1 MIAKLLAEFLGTALI
16 VTTVLGAGFAQ
27 AGLGADPALG
37 LTMIALAVAA
47 VLFVTISIF
56 GPISG
61 AHFNP
66 IVSIALVMR
75 NQLSSVGAA
84 SYILFQLLGAIAG
97 AVIANLMFN
106 ANLTISQ
113 VSRFNSGAFVGE
125 VFASAGLVLI
135 VLLLIRF
142 AKQDLVAASVALWIL
157 AGHLFTS
164 STAFANPAVTIGRI
178 FSTAPSSISID
189 SALWFIFAQLIG
201 LVVALLV
208 FTPLTGKKDQA

>member
-16 VTTVLGAGFAQ
+16 VTIVLGAGFAQ

-75 NQLSSVGAA
+75 NQLSSVAAA
-84 SYILFQLLGAIAG
+84 SYILFQLLGATAG
-97 AVIANLMFN
+97 AVIANLMFET
-106 ANLTISQ
+106 NLNISQ
-113 VSRFNSGAFVGE
+113 ISRFSPGAFVGE
-125 VFASAGLVLI
+125 VVASAGLVLI
-135 VLLLIRF
+135 VLFLLHF
-142 AKQDLVAASVALWIL
+142 AKQHLVAASVALWIL

-164 STAFANPAVTIGRI
+164 STAFANPAVTFGRI

-189 SALWFIFAQLIG
+189 SALWFAFAQLVG
-201 LVVALLV
+201 MVVPLLV
-208 FTPLTGKKDQA
+208 FTPLTGKKGQS

>member
-16 VTTVLGAGFAQ
+16 VTIVLGAGFAQ

-75 NQLSSVGAA
+75 NQLSSVAAA
-84 SYILFQLLGAIAG
+84 SYILFQLLGATAG
-97 AVIANLMFN
+97 AVIANLMFET
-106 ANLTISQ
+106 NLNISQ
-113 VSRFNSGAFVGE
+113 ISRFSPGAFVGE
-125 VFASAGLVLI
+125 VVASAGLVLI
-135 VLLLIRF
+135 VLFLLHF
-142 AKQDLVAASVALWIL
+142 AKQHLVAASVALWIL

-164 STAFANPAVTIGRI
+164 STAFANPAVTFGRI

-189 SALWFIFAQLIG
+189 SALWFAFAQLVG
-201 LVVALLV
+201 MVVALLV
-208 FTPLTGKKDQA
+208 FTPLTGKKDQS